1 MRLGLSKLGTRRE
14 GGGVL
19 ADVGQVS
26 IGSGRVTG
34 RHGIGTESGGLGAE
48 AGSVGSRLAAELGEV
63 EIGSSTVSHVHR
75 LEKAS
80 LCVVTVEDDA
90 VEEDT
95 ENLDDHL
102 DDDADHG
109 PVLKTADKSIVDFL
123 TEDFRSMVVNTR
135 PTPHILVSAVVP

>member
-1 MRLGLSKLGTRRE
+1 LRLGLRKLGTRRE
-14 GGGVL
+14 GSGVL

-26 IGSGRVTG
+26 ISSGRVTG
-34 RHGIGTESGGLGAE
+34 RHGVGAESGGLGAE
-48 AGSVGSRLAAELGEV
+48 AGCVWSRLAAELGEV
-63 EIGSSTVSHVHR
+63 EVGSSAVSHVHR

-80 LCVVTVEDDA
+80 LCVVTIEDNA
-90 VEEDT
+90 VEENA

-109 PVLKTADKSIVDFL
+109 PVLKTANKSIIDFL

-135 PTPHILVSAVVP
+135 PTPHILVSTVVP